1 MKYILIILAL
11 LMVGCKGD
19 EAPEDMKLIGTM
31 SVYRT
36 ENGALTVMNDQTK
49 DAMMIEWNIN
59 RVLVR
64 KEAPSK

>member
-19 EAPEDMKLIGTM
+19 DAPEGMKLIGTM

-36 ENGALTVMNDQTK
+36 ETGALTVMNDQTK

-59 RVLVR
+59 RVLVKR
-64 KEAPSK
+64 EEPSK